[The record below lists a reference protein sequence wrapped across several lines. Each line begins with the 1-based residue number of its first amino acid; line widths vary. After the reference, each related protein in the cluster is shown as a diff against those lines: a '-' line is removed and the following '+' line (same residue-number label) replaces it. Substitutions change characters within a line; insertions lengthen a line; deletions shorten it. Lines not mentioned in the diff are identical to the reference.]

1 MKANH
6 PRGSLLL
13 RIRTDD
19 RGARCPLG
27 VKYGALM
34 NEVENLLLVAD
45 HLGVPV
51 AGIYDLLQQNFPP
64 FLCPSVQSI
73 VDKDE

>member
-1 MKANH
+1 
-6 PRGSLLL
+6 
-13 RIRTDD
+13 
-19 RGARCPLG
+19 
-27 VKYGALM
+27 M

-51 AGIYDLLQQNFPP
+51 AGIYDLLQQIPP
-64 FLCPSVQSI
+64 FLCASVQSF

>member
-1 MKANH
+1 
-6 PRGSLLL
+6 
-13 RIRTDD
+13 
-19 RGARCPLG
+19 
-27 VKYGALM
+27 M